1 MDILNQ
7 VSAKIAALHS
17 GDQWVL
23 TAEELWMSRTDFQS
37 LSVYLVRQATQ
48 GDFSIDLAKQIS
60 AWSGHS
66 SVTVTKH

>member
-7 VSAKIAALHS
+7 VSAKIAALDS

-23 TAEELWMSRTDFQS
+23 TAKELWMSRADFQS
-37 LSVYLVRQATQ
+37 LSVYLSREAAQ
-48 GDFSIDLAKQIS
+48 GDFSIDLAQNMP
-60 AWSGHS
+60 AWLGHS